1 MDECFEYVDVMAQKL
16 FVAVGTALPW
26 YVTVVTHFQGTTVN
40 MYSGCS
46 QTRMQCAIVN
56 ITF

>member
-26 YVTVVTHFQGTTVN
+26 YVTVVTHF
-40 MYSGCS
+40 
-46 QTRMQCAIVN
+46 
-56 ITF
+56 